1 MIEHPAKATWTP
13 FPVASSF
20 ELPVTRLV
28 TSLPEVDKFT
38 FDQCVTGQLSRKP
51 TTLLLLLLR
60 MPETKGDLQTLG
72 NAGRCNCASSHQA
85 ATGRDEQGRFKT
97 TVLKTY
103 TSRLNE
109 AIAAGIHGHADR
121 IASARE
127 TVSQL
132 PEDLMSFHV
141 TEIRRTDAEVVQP
154 DYHRDL
160 QVSGARWQ

>member
-1 MIEHPAKATWTP
+1 MIEHPATTTWTP

-38 FDQCVTGQLSRKP
+38 FDQCVTGQGSRKP
-51 TTLLLLLLR
+51 TTLLLLR
-60 MPETKGDLQTLG
+60 MPETREDLQTLG
-72 NAGRCNCASSHQA
+72 NAGQCNCASPHQA

-97 TVLKTY
+97 TALKTY

-121 IASARE
+121 VATASE

-132 PEDLMSFHV
+132 PEDLMSFHI
-141 TEIRRTDAEVVQP
+141 TEIRRTDTEVVHP

-160 QVSGARWQ
+160 QVNGARWQ